1 MPIALFLSGY
11 NVGYMSEADHADA
24 YSYYKSDANH
34 VMVGFGYATY
44 IYQTSDGTLTKNYF
58 NVAAGLSD
66 NPSGIY
72 DLSLDTKVNDALA
85 IRIY

>member
-11 NVGYMSEADHADA
+11 NVGDMFTEDHEDA

-34 VMVGFGYATY
+34 VMVGFGYSTY

-58 NVAAGLSD
+58 NVASGISG
-66 NPSGIY
+66 NSSGIY
-72 DLSLDTKVNDALA
+72 DISLDTKINDALA